1 MTLDRQLVTLFHE
14 GSFDLLDA
22 GFSDGPD
29 HWTRYEDLYSWLC
42 FGCISL
48 LRRLELPRIK
58 ELDPNRISLCIG
70 WKLFQQ
76 LVDKVTM

>member
-29 HWTRYEDLYSWLC
+29 H
-42 FGCISL
+42 
-48 LRRLELPRIK
+48 
-58 ELDPNRISLCIG
+58 
-70 WKLFQQ
+70 
-76 LVDKVTM
+76 